1 MCKILVIDDEKV
13 IINMI
18 QQLLEMHGHDVD
30 TAYDGGEGIQKF
42 DNDCFNMV
50 ITDICMPGVDGNSVA
65 KHIRNSDK
73 KYVLP
78 ILYASLSVGSGAL
91 GYFSSLKLWNPET
104 RKFVINS
111 SKISATGYTLLGY
124 SLASLSVAGF
134 VASIIS

>member
-1 MCKILVIDDEKV
+1 MQYKSVVFVLICCFFFTGKSNCTTNKTINYKQKI
-13 IINMI
+13 
-18 QQLLEMHGHDVD
+18 QS
-30 TAYDGGEGIQKF
+30 
-42 DNDCFNMV
+42 
-50 ITDICMPGVDGNSVA
+50 NS
-65 KHIRNSDK
+65 KRNSIKHKFNKLLDK

-124 SLASLSVAGF
+124 SIASLSVAGF